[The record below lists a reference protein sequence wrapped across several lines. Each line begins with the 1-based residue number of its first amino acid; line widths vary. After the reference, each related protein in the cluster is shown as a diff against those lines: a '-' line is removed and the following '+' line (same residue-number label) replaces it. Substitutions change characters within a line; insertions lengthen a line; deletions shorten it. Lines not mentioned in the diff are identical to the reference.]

1 MLFGI
6 FSFCLVN
13 WCQKWWEY
21 YPNPPIE
28 ILELISQ
35 LIQFHDPQLYDHFN
49 RCKITSQIYGWT
61 LMQSLFSEVF
71 SKKDWMMVWDHLVS
85 NSPSFF
91 YHFIAAYIIHFRR
104 SLLGIHDQK
113 DFYFFFQRR
122 NVTSVPS
129 IILKAYE
136 IKAKTPTSI
145 DPSSFLK
152 PFMAFSPGEY
162 PIFNQYPQFIVNYQ
176 SRMKNK
182 IRQEEH
188 EYIKKR

>member
-1 MLFGI
+1 
-6 FSFCLVN
+6 
-13 WCQKWWEY
+13 
-21 YPNPPIE
+21 
-28 ILELISQ
+28 
-35 LIQFHDPQLYDHFN
+35 
-49 RCKITSQIYGWT
+49 
-61 LMQSLFSEVF
+61 MQSLFSEVF